1 MIADKGMDTKP
12 TRVFIHGLESSS
24 MGTKGVFFRGK
35 YPDMIIED
43 FVGTFKDRMEKLN
56 KILSGRA
63 PLILVGSS
71 YGGLMA
77 AVYAFNNEE
86 SVRKLILLA
95 PALDIYEFKPYL
107 GRQLLLPVV
116 IYHGRNDDVV
126 SPSSV
131 RDIARMLFP
140 NLEYHL
146 VEDDHSLH
154 ETFSLMNWD
163 DLLETSQ
170 AVSDM

>member
-1 MIADKGMDTKP
+1 MKP
-12 TRVFIHGLESSS
+12 TRVFIHGLESSG
-24 MGTKGVFFRGK
+24 MGTKGVFFRDK

-43 FVGTFKDRMEKLN
+43 FIGAFRDRMEKLN
-56 KILSGRA
+56 KILSGKA

-77 AVYAFNNEE
+77 AVYAFNNEK
-86 SVRKLILLA
+86 SVKKLILLA
-95 PALDIYEFKPYL
+95 PALDLFEFEPYS

-131 RDIARMLFP
+131 QDIARKAFA
-140 NLEYHL
+140 NHEYHL
-146 VEDDHSLH
+146 VDDDHSLNR
-154 ETFSLMNWD
+154 TFSLMNWN
-163 DLLETSQ
+163 DLLETL
-170 AVSDM
+170 

>member
-1 MIADKGMDTKP
+1 MDEGVYMKP
-12 TRVFIHGLESSS
+12 TRIFIHGQESSG
-24 MGTKGVFFRGK
+24 MGTKGVFFRDK

-56 KILSGRA
+56 ILLSGRTS
-63 PLILVGSS
+63 LILVGSS

-77 AVYAFNNEE
+77 AVYAFNNEK
-86 SVRKLILLA
+86 SIRKLILMA
-95 PALDIYEFKPYL
+95 PALDIYEFSHYL

-116 IYHGRNDDVV
+116 IYHGRDDDVV

-131 RDIARMLFP
+131 QNIARTVFA

-146 VEDDHSLH
+146 VDDDHSLH
-154 ETFSLMNWD
+154 RTFSLMNWD
-163 DLLETSQ
+163 DLLETL
-170 AVSDM
+170 